1 MRNYSGLLKLQI
13 DPALS
18 FDGQS
23 MQIQQPAPGFK
34 RNASGM
40 HERRT
45 QIAGAPQPKFS
56 SICDGDEGGRALF
69 KRKS

>member
-13 DPALS
+13 DPGLA

-34 RNASGM
+34 RNASGA
-40 HERRT
+40 HERGT
-45 QIAGAPQPKFS
+45 QIAGAPQSKFS
-56 SICDGDEGGRALF
+56 SM
-69 KRKS
+69 